1 MDITEK
7 KEKGVELLH
16 EFEHCAQASLCTY
29 ADEIGFPVETLKR
42 FAAAFGGGMATE
54 EGNCGALVGAGMVL
68 GLKKYKG
75 PRIHEETVLLYNTF
89 VEKCGS
95 AFCKELQAVQENG
108 EPLCSCEDCV
118 RNAIEALEKVLEVYS
133 DEEACNEK

>member
-1 MDITEK
+1 
-7 KEKGVELLH
+7 
-16 EFEHCAQASLCTY
+16 
-29 ADEIGFPVETLKR
+29 
-42 FAAAFGGGMATE
+42 
-54 EGNCGALVGAGMVL
+54 MVL

-95 AFCKELQAVQENG
+95 GFCKELQAVQENG

-118 RNAIEALEKVLEVYS
+118 RNAIEALEKVLQEYH
-133 DEEACNEK
+133 DGENNE